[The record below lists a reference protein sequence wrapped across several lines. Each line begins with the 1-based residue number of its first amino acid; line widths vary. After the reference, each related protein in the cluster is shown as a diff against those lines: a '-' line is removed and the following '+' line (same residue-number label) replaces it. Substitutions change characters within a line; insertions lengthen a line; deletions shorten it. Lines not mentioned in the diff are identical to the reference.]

1 MKALNAQE
9 RNSAILR
16 FVLWLLI
23 CVVIISIPVIFLV
36 ILPAERNKLVSAA
49 CQQEKSI
56 LENKIQYEKDTFAVR
71 IGKLYR
77 LIKDTDESEIQSFN
91 TELLIMASTFEADTL
106 KKDDWQV
113 KKARDIAEISRNLIR
128 KEKLV
133 IPKDDVVCIPKEK
146 FNNIIVELQTI
157 SATAKKVGESKS
169 QSSLKGGLTRLSQ
182 DLDKQIRILQSSK

>member
-16 FVLWLLI
+16 FVLWLVI
-23 CVVIISIPVIFLV
+23 CLVIISIPVIFLV
-36 ILPAERNKLVSAA
+36 ILPAERNKLVNAA

-56 LENKIQYEKDTFAVR
+56 LENKIQYEKDTFALR

-77 LIKDTDESEIQSFN
+77 LVKDTDESEIQSFN

-113 KKARDIAEISRNLIR
+113 KKAREIAEISRNLLR
-128 KEKLV
+128 EEKRAIV
-133 IPKDDVVCIPKEK
+133 TNDVVSIPKEK
-146 FNNIIVELQTI
+146 FSNIIVELQTI
-157 SATAKKVGESKS
+157 SAKAMKVSESKS
-169 QSSLKGGLTRLSQ
+169 ENSLKGGLIKLSQ